1 MSCFE
6 STFLHA
12 NPTLDEE
19 KCTLTPDFLAA
30 AIAAAVTEQLCK
42 ETLTGRLLRPGCLT
56 LTGPRGESST
66 PQARLGATPG
76 YNRHGF
82 SRSSSGMIR

>member
-12 NPTLDEE
+12 NATLDEE
-19 KCTLTPDFLAA
+19 KCTLKPEFFLAA

-42 ETLTGRLLRPGCLT
+42 ETLAGRLRLPGCLT
-56 LTGPRGESST
+56 LTGLPGRAIYSAGA
-66 PQARLGATPG
+66 PGRNARL
-76 YNRHGF
+76 
-82 SRSSSGMIR
+82 